1 MKMSKTIIPALAMLV
16 VSAVMLTTASFAW
29 FAMSEKVTA
38 NGMTVN
44 IKSDSRYLL
53 ILPVSGDNRATEE
66 YTAQYVQEYGST
78 SATGVAIGSTDVY
91 PSAYYNNILMGKNAE
106 GERDKK
112 VTLGS
117 QLKDASYWYTA
128 TAASPDASAMIQG
141 SDITLKD
148 VFEDVNNENKGE
160 TAFDGYVVRYRYY
173 VVLAAGS
180 NAMQELIIENLQI
193 SKASEADGTI
203 LDPVRVV
210 VACGDQMEEF
220 TQTKSGQ
227 IDLTGD
233 DNSLTDTTALEIC
246 IYVYYNG
253 NDDSVTT
260 NDVASLA
267 SAKIEFTLKA
277 ETPVETN

>member
-16 VSAVMLTTASFAW
+16 VSAVMLTTASLAW
-29 FAMSEKVTA
+29 FAMSERVTA

-66 YTAQYVQEYGST
+66 YTAQDVQQYGST

-91 PSAYYNNILMGKNAE
+91 PSAYYNDILMGKNAE

-128 TAASPDASAMIQG
+128 TAASPEESAMIQG

-148 VFEDVNNENKGE
+148 VFEDVNNANKGE

-180 NAMQELIIENLQI
+180 NAMQTLRIESLTITDATN
-193 SKASEADGTI
+193 ADGEI

-220 TQTKSGQ
+220 TQTKAGA
-227 IDLTGD
+227 IDLTGT
-233 DNSLTDTTALEIC
+233 NNLTDTTALEIC
-246 IYVYYNG
+246 IYVYYDG

-260 NDVASLA
+260 NDVASLS
-267 SAKIEFTLKA
+267 SANIEFILKA